1 MAITQPGT
9 VTPITNNAFP
19 TPTVIN
25 TSAVQ
30 APTAQS
36 VYSADNINQAV
47 TNPVQAP
54 VSAEQQLYN
63 QFLATP
69 EIAGA
74 KKQVSDIQAQINA
87 ANQAFRN
94 AKTGFEYQNEGAM
107 GTTGAS
113 ANLIGRQIGRA
124 SDLTANQVAA
134 LSENLKAQQ
143 AYLQG
148 LTSEA
153 QDRYNIA
160 QNERSQIQS
169 LITATKGKANITYTD
184 SYEDALKKA
193 AKYEEKVLKEERKQ
207 AEKDELK
214 STAKK
219 LGIKTSGLS
228 RKELEKKINKYY
240 KKEQAKQDEM
250 DALDLA
256 IKRKSLTGGGTAGE
270 RTGAVL
276 ATAQSALLSSRGND
290 GKVNPGVYTTQ
301 RASYMRSG
309 GTASDF
315 DAQFGGLLSGS
326 EQNNLGISTAQ
337 SKATVE
343 QEQTKQK
350 AQQTASSAL
359 NIVQRL
365 KDSGS
370 ALGNTVGP
378 ISSKLPTIRGG
389 SADFEQNYNAL
400 KSLLTLENMGVM
412 KGVLSDSDIKII
424 QNASAN
430 LSLGQSES
438 GFRKELDNI
447 QAILQNRM
455 GTNNSTN
462 DPLGLGF

>member
-94 AKTGFEYQNEGAM
+94 AKTGFEYQNEGAI

-124 SDLTANQVAA
+124 SDLTSNQVAA

-193 AKYEEKVLKEERKQ
+193 AKYEEKVLKEEKKQ

-214 STAKK
+214 KTAKS

-228 RKELEKKINKYY
+228 SKEIEKKLNKYMKSEKAKEEEISKIELALKKKELAKPYYAPTGSDGDDKLVKAFESDVERLQTQMDKENGGIDWSYSWNYINNKYPGFSPQ
-240 KKEQAKQDEM
+240 EIDE
-250 DALDLA
+250 
-256 IKRKSLTGGGTAGE
+256 
-270 RTGAVL
+270 V
-276 ATAQSALLSSRGND
+276 
-290 GKVNPGVYTTQ
+290 
-301 RASYMRSG
+301 
-309 GTASDF
+309 
-315 DAQFGGLLSGS
+315 
-326 EQNNLGISTAQ
+326 
-337 SKATVE
+337 
-343 QEQTKQK
+343 
-350 AQQTASSAL
+350 
-359 NIVQRL
+359 
-365 KDSGS
+365 
-370 ALGNTVGP
+370 
-378 ISSKLPTIRGG
+378 
-389 SADFEQNYNAL
+389 
-400 KSLLTLENMGVM
+400 
-412 KGVLSDSDIKII
+412 
-424 QNASAN
+424 
-430 LSLGQSES
+430 
-438 GFRKELDNI
+438 
-447 QAILQNRM
+447 
-455 GTNNSTN
+455 
-462 DPLGLGF
+462 LGLNYRSKFEG